1 MPSVQACALPPS
13 SLLSRYTADGAFTDC
28 YFIELPKSVSQPQ
41 FIEALYLGALMRF
54 ERKLIGWLLSKPT
67 SNVHVR
73 ELATGNA
80 ASFAAWHVEQRTPNE
95 LLLRDQ
101 TGRTRSWLMSQ
112 AMPGATRLYFGS
124 ALLPRVR
131 PRTGARHMG
140 PLFRPLLGFHVLYS
154 KLLLSAARSRLERS
168 SGPAP

>member
-1 MPSVQACALPPS
+1 MSSVQACALPPR
-13 SLLSRYTADGAFTDC
+13 SLLSRYAAGGAFTDC
-28 YFIELPKSVSQPQ
+28 YVTELPRPVSHSE
-41 FIEALYLGALMRF
+41 FVEALYLGALMRF

-67 SNVHVR
+67 SNAHVR

-80 ASFAAWHVEQRTPNE
+80 ASFAAWRVEERTPSE
-95 LLLRDQ
+95 LLLQDQ

-124 ALLPRVR
+124 AVLPRVH
-131 PRTGARHMG
+131 PQTGARRMG

-154 KLLLSAARSRLERS
+154 KLLLSSARSRLERLS
-168 SGPAP
+168 RSAP